1 MGQEIP
7 AQANVDSVTIA
18 KYLSAIEHHEL
29 IPKAT
34 ILALVPNR
42 LLFGK
47 HAWVLSRAVLITQRD
62 SGKYFAHVR
71 GQGLRRLTAGEF
83 HTVGSDATRRI
94 NKMARRTIRKM
105 LVRDADPDKMTNEE
119 RIKFHAQF
127 SSHGVLAMATSRRSM
142 ATLEAATE
150 AAKRRL
156 TAEESIKSGLRQIE
170 SNGSNEKTG

>member
-1 MGQEIP
+1 MPSPIP
-7 AQANVDSVTIA
+7 QQANVDSVTIA
-18 KYLSAIEHHEL
+18 RYLSGIEHHEL
-29 IPKAT
+29 ITKAT
-34 ILALVPNR
+34 LTELVPNR

-47 HAWVLSRAVLITQRD
+47 HSWILARAILITQRD
-62 SGKYFAHVR
+62 SGKYFGRVW
-71 GQGLRRLTAGEF
+71 GQGIRRLKAGEF
-83 HTVGSDATRRI
+83 HTVGADATQRI
-94 NKMARRTIRKM
+94 NKLSRRTIRKM

-127 SSHGVLAMATSRRSM
+127 SSHGVLALATSRRSM

-170 SNGSNEKTG
+170 NNGH